1 MHSLVGFDTCSANV
15 EIARVRATF
24 EKEAAALRIKFSRAE
39 LHAASLEKT
48 IASKTQENAELT
60 KICDDLLMQVCGFYM
75 DFVEGFFVID
85 LLGFVGCCRLRVGLR
100 EIALMSAYLQQIQ
113 KEKTA
118 FSFKS

>member
-1 MHSLVGFDTCSANV
+1 MHSLIGFDTCSANV

-75 DFVEGFFVID
+75 DFV
-85 LLGFVGCCRLRVGLR
+85 
-100 EIALMSAYLQQIQ
+100 
-113 KEKTA
+113 
-118 FSFKS
+118 